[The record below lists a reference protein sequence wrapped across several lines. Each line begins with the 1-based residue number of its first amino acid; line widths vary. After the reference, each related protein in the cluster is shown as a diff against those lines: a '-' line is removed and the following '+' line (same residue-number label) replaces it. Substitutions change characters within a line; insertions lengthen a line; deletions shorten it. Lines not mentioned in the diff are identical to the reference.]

1 MGSDNLSQTIR
12 MDCDHANHTGET
24 HTHRQVAREKPD
36 MKESVTH
43 GSIYVKFRDRK
54 TIPYC
59 GGSSRTIMRSKKQ
72 EARRWGGKGPW
83 GRRVLAAS
91 WSLAEGV
98 TTLSLL

>member
-72 EARRWGGKGPW
+72 EDGEERARGVGGCWPHPGPW
-83 GRRVLAAS
+83 LRG
-91 WSLAEGV
+91 
-98 TTLSLL
+98 